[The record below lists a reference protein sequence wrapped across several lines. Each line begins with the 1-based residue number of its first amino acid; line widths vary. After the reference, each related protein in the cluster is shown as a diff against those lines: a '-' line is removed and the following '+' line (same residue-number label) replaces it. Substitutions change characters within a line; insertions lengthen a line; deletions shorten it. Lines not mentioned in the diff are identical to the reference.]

1 MAELLHCG
9 RARMYKPTI
18 QELKRV
24 QYLNK
29 EIKTLSEILDEF
41 KSSAL
46 VGAKS
51 YRDKESTAKYSRNSK
66 GEKRTVEIESLETEI
81 ANRMVE
87 LHILYRQILHW
98 IFSIDDSLVRL
109 IFEEKYLNCRTWNQ
123 VADRVGG
130 ANTED
135 SVKKMAYRYLEKEL
149 IK

>member
-1 MAELLHCG
+1 
-9 RARMYKPTI
+9 MYKPTI
-18 QELKRV
+18 QDLKRV

-29 EIKTLSEILDEF
+29 EIETLSKILD
-41 KSSAL
+41 KIKLGSV

-51 YRDKESTAKYSRNSK
+51 YRDTESTAKYYKLSK

-87 LHILYRQILHW
+87 LHILYQQILHW
-98 IFSIDDSLVRL
+98 IFGIDDALIRL

-123 VADRVGG
+123 VADIVGG
-130 ANTED
+130 QNTED
-135 SVKKMAYRYLEKEL
+135 SVKKMAYRYLEKKV